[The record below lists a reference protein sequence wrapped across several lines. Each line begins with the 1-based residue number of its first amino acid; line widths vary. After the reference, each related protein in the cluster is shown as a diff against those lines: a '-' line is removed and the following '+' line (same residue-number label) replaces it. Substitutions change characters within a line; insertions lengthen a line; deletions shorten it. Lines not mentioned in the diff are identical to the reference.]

1 MKVWVS
7 EDKGVSPR
15 TGKKFKGT
23 LSTSERDHMLN
34 CDHTVAWEAAWW
46 YLDLYKESP
55 VI

>member
-1 MKVWVS
+1 MKVGVS

-15 TGKKFKGT
+15 TGQQFKGT
-23 LSTSERDHMLN
+23 LSTPVRDLMLN